1 MWMCEP
7 LLYVHVGLPWT
18 YMNLVLPEGARKL
31 GGGGGDAVEGVH
43 LYMPCCAPPL
53 C

>member
-1 MWMCEP
+1 
-7 LLYVHVGLPWT
+7 
-18 YMNLVLPEGARKL
+18 MNLVLPEGARKL
-31 GGGGGDAVEGVH
+31 GGGGDAVEGVH